1 MLGGNLA
8 QTLWSINYTSKV
20 LAYENTSKCAKDRF
34 KRPFFIALSVI
45 EKKTANNLKMY
56 HVERVE

>member
-8 QTLWSINYTSKV
+8 QTLWSINYISKV

-45 EKKTANNLKMY
+45 EKKLLTT
-56 HVERVE
+56 